1 MAVLPM
7 EELLRLRAGEDKM
20 AVDIIDYEQAR
31 TALLTRVCPMPAERI
46 PLDACAGRVLAQALV
61 AAEDVPPFD
70 RSPYDGYA
78 LRSADT
84 AGIDTDHP
92 VTLRILEEVPAGHV
106 ARCAVT
112 QGTAVKVLTGSP
124 LPSGADAI
132 VPFEETHFTEQ
143 TVTLFKSVRP
153 GGNVIRAGEDV
164 KAGSLLAAVGTPI
177 DSGLAATLA
186 GQGVATPTVFRKPKV
201 GIVSTGSELVEP
213 GHPLKPGMI
222 YNTSRYALAAA
233 LARDGVEPAFIGSAG
248 DDVDAIAALIMD
260 GLGRCDA
267 LVLTGGVSVGDYDL
281 TPAAMEKCGAQIL
294 FRGVALKPGMACCYG
309 MVGDKP
315 LMALSGN
322 PASAMTN
329 YYAVA
334 QPAVKKLAGLSDH
347 LPREI
352 EVTLCEGFG
361 KRSPYARLL
370 RGKLE
375 IVSGRALLRLP
386 GDQGNVVI
394 SSMIGCDA
402 MAVVPAGAGPV
413 APGTMLKGF
422 LL

>member
-1 MAVLPM
+1 MT
-7 EELLRLRAGEDKM
+7 G
-20 AVDIIDYEQAR
+20 DIMDYEQAR
-31 TALLTRVCPMPAERI
+31 SALLARIHPVNAERA
-46 PLDACAGRVLAQALV
+46 PLDACAGRVLAEALV

-84 AGIDTDHP
+84 AGIDADHA
-92 VTLRILEEVPAGHV
+92 VTLEILEEVPAGHLG
-106 ARCAVT
+106 RCAVT
-112 QGTAVKVLTGSP
+112 PGTAVKVMTGSP
-124 LPSGADAI
+124 LPKGADAI
-132 VPFEETHFTEQ
+132 VPFEETRFTEQ
-143 TVTLFKSVRP
+143 TVTLFKPVRA

-164 KAGSLLAAVGTPI
+164 KAGSLLADVGTPI

-186 GQGVATPTVFRKPKV
+186 GQGVAAPAVFRTPKV
-201 GIVSTGSELVEP
+201 GVVSTGSELTEP
-213 GHPLKPGMI
+213 GHPLEPGMI

-233 LARDGVEPAFIGSAG
+233 LARDGVEAVFLGSAG
-248 DDVDAIAALIMD
+248 DDVDAISARIMD

-281 TPAAMEKCGAQIL
+281 TPAAMEKCGAEIL

-309 MVGDKP
+309 MVGEKP
-315 LMALSGN
+315 VMALSGN

-329 YYAVA
+329 YYALA
-334 QPAVKKLAGLSDH
+334 RPGVKKLAGRADY

-352 EVTLCEGFG
+352 EVALAEGFG
-361 KRSPYARLL
+361 RKSRYTRLL
-370 RGKLE
+370 RGRLE
-375 IVSGRALLRLP
+375 IVAGRAMLRLP

-394 SSMIGCDA
+394 SSMIGCDV
-402 MAVVPAGAGPV
+402 MAAVPAGSGPLPAG
-413 APGTMLKGF
+413 TLLKGF